1 MKEENNNN
9 NVIIEINN
17 TSNNKSNNISI
28 KNKNHFE
35 NNKNNINNNV
45 IDGNNNNIFFI
56 NDYNDCILVN
66 LDNNKE
72 YSTPEIEN
80 INLKKSQ
87 ISSSRSKSKSK
98 EKYKNPIK
106 NKNYNNLLIQINDN
120 ANSANNNEND
130 IIDDEEDEKM
140 NDIKNFEANGKISK
154 SYMTTEVDKDEKEQR
169 KYKIFYKIFKNMKM
183 PINSLEKNSLDGTI
197 EEIISRQF
205 LKIHNNYNERNKK
218 RLDKAY
224 NMFQKEKSQNNG
236 MINFSMYNNENDYNH
251 IRSNYNSNDKKN
263 GIYKK
268 KISNST
274 SKPKVN
280 YSNIVNK
287 ERSDINY
294 KLKKEKK
301 KEKLRDFTE

>member
-1 MKEENNNN
+1 MHCHL
-9 NVIIEINN
+9 IN
-17 TSNNKSNNISI
+17 
-28 KNKNHFE
+28 
-35 NNKNNINNNV
+35 
-45 IDGNNNNIFFI
+45 
-56 NDYNDCILVN
+56 Y
-66 LDNNKE
+66 
-72 YSTPEIEN
+72 Y
-80 INLKKSQ
+80 
-87 ISSSRSKSKSK
+87 
-98 EKYKNPIK
+98 
-106 NKNYNNLLIQINDN
+106 NLLIKINDN
-120 ANSANNNEND
+120 AKRDNNNEND

-224 NMFQKEKSQNNG
+224 NMFQKEKSQNNR
-236 MINFSMYNNENDYNH
+236 MTNFSMYNKENDYNL
-251 IRSNYNSNDKKN
+251 IRSNYNSNGKKN

-280 YSNIVNK
+280 YFNIVNK
-287 ERSDINY
+287 EQIDNNNKI
-294 KLKKEKK
+294 KKVKK
-301 KEKLRDFTE
+301 KEKLRDFNITE